1 MTPSRFTSVS
11 AVLACAILL
20 GGCGGD
26 TASQDENVDPDEAFL
41 QRVRESASTASA
53 PLQASGTIHPGNLI
67 ARIELETHHF
77 EMGLISY
84 EGVSTREMKI
94 YNLGSSNLEISQI
107 RTTCNCTVGAMRNK
121 VIPPGETGIL
131 EIRVDPSRIP
141 GFYTTKTLTLYTNDP
156 TNPHPT
162 IDVTTH
168 VEAEAEFSPSE
179 FRLGSL
185 SRGEGAEMVMHV
197 RQIHE
202 TPLEISSVRFSQA
215 SPYFAAD
222 FEEVPESDWR
232 TPGKKEYV
240 ITARILPSALPGE
253 YLRII
258 HVLSNLK
265 YQPDISLPMYATI
278 ME

>member
-1 MTPSRFTSVS
+1 MNISRFTSVS
-11 AVLACAILL
+11 AVISCAILL

-41 QRVRESASTASA
+41 QQVRQSASTASA
-53 PLQASGTIHPGNLI
+53 PLQASGTIHPGNRR
-67 ARIELETHHF
+67 AKIELETDDF

-84 EGVSTREMKI
+84 EGVSKREMKI
-94 YNLGSSNLEISQI
+94 YNRGSTNLEISQV
-107 RTTCNCTVGAMRNK
+107 RTTCNCTVGTMRNK

-156 TNPHPT
+156 VNPHPT

-168 VEAEAEFSPSE
+168 VEAEAEFSPNE

-185 SRGEGAEMVMHV
+185 SRGEGAEMIAHV

-202 TPLEISSVRFSQA
+202 TRLEISSVSISPE
-215 SPYFAAD
+215 SPYFTAD

-240 ITARILPSALPGE
+240 ITARILPGAPPDE
-253 YLRII
+253 YLRVIR
-258 HVLSNLK
+258 VRSNLK
-265 YQPDISLPMYATI
+265 YQPDISLRIHATI